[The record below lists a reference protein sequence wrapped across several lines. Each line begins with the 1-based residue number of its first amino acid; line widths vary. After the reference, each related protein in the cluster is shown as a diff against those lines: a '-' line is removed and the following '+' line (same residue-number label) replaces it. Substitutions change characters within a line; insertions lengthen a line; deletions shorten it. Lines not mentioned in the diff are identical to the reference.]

1 MTIEN
6 RFLTE
11 VIICF
16 GKLLVFWDFPPRAKM
31 WLFISIIWS
40 NDARLISFFIYPC
53 KLASCRVGR
62 TPCDFLV
69 QLLSFRNGFVFVSA
83 CKVTVSTCSWRW
95 LHTQMFPCCVV
106 PPNMVL
112 DKSQMGRGERIV
124 YRPPAWRCYSSIWS
138 EHMRRNQR
146 RTVPHIMTLNNIS
159 VLFPFLWFI
168 MLFQKHG
175 ATVRSVW
182 WVRKSFQWPRT
193 IQNKPFAFQNDPFDY
208 MQNVSLPSSRPQRR
222 TPDTNLW
229 FSSLSA
235 GVMVFFCFRCSMAAF
250 CFITTWST
258 RGRNMSE
265 QNPTFYDIAV

>member
-1 MTIEN
+1 
-6 RFLTE
+6 
-11 VIICF
+11 
-16 GKLLVFWDFPPRAKM
+16 M

-40 NDARLISFFIYPC
+40 NDARLISFVIYTC

-69 QLLSFRNGFVFVSA
+69 QLLSFINGFVFVSA

-124 YRPPAWRCYSSIWS
+124 YRLPAWRCYSSIWS
-138 EHMRRNQR
+138 EDIRRNQR
-146 RTVPHIMTLNNIS
+146 RTVPQIMTLNIIS
-159 VLFPFLWFI
+159 VLLFPFLWFI

-193 IQNKPFAFQNDPFDY
+193 IQNKFWLHAKYLRTQTSDSLLSLQASWSSSASGARWQRFVSSPPEAHEADACQNKTPHF
-208 MQNVSLPSSRPQRR
+208 MTSQFKSVSVQ
-222 TPDTNLW
+222 T
-229 FSSLSA
+229 
-235 GVMVFFCFRCSMAAF
+235 
-250 CFITTWST
+250 
-258 RGRNMSE
+258 RNMCGEVLWRNSIKV
-265 QNPTFYDIAV
+265 QF